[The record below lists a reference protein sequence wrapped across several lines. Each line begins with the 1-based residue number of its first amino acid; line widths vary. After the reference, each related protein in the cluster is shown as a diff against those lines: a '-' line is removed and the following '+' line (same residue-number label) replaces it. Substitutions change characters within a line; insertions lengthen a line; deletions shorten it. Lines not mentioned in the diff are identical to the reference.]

1 MPPQPQP
8 GPTFAE
14 RYEFAKRLMEFPA
27 LTVMVFLRKDL
38 GFRLLNPLRLLAVTV
53 FLVVVSVFAQQ
64 GNADANR

>member
-1 MPPQPQP
+1 
-8 GPTFAE
+8 
-14 RYEFAKRLMEFPA
+14 MEFPA

-64 GNADANR
+64 GNATANPMMLLIFALAFFVRKLCSG